1 MRLPF
6 NGNYRL
12 TQGFGEN
19 PASYAR
25 FGLKGHNGLDYG
37 LPTGTQVVAPH
48 GGKVIE
54 ATNDP
59 SGYGLYLKIESNKE
73 GSILAHL
80 KSFQVKVGDFVSE
93 GHTVAL
99 SNNTGNSTGPHLH
112 WGYYLIPR
120 DRTNGYSGCIDQLPL
135 LSQPIPSQTDTQAI
149 IDELRQ
155 ARDTNWNLYQSQI
168 KETEKAK
175 ERITELEGQVKSCE
189 SEKKQFQDATITLNN
204 KIADLNQAMEKDAV
218 NDADVTVKL
227 KDAESEL
234 EDVSAQRDALLK
246 ALGAKVWTEGL
257 SVIDKLKEPDD
268 QIVSE
273 WQKLYDFVFEELIKK
288 RMPKTKS
295 LIERFIDRIRGV
307 R

>member
-59 SGYGLYLKIESNKE
+59 SGYGLYLKIESDKE